1 MFESLRNLLVPV
13 LLLCGTASAAPPV
26 EWENQHVNAVN
37 RLPMRATSYSYD
49 SPQQA
54 LRGDRSASAI
64 LFLNGAWRFRFDPD
78 VRERPRDFFRGGDRI
93 EGWDTIPVPSCWEMH
108 GYGFPNY
115 TNVRYPFPVDPPRI
129 CRNNPVG
136 SYYREFDLPA
146 AWRDR
151 DVSLHF
157 GGVYSAYYVWVNGE
171 YVGYAEDSALPSEFD
186 VTPFLREGR
195 NSVAVQVC
203 KWSDGSYLEDADHWR
218 MAGIYR
224 EVFLMAAP
232 RVCIRDFGV
241 RTRMINDYTDARLQI
256 RPSLRNDA
264 GRDLTGWT
272 LGAELFDATGKSCLD
287 TPWNLPAADIV
298 TEVYPQRDNVY
309 YPLME
314 RLVRAPCRWTA
325 ETPCLYTLVLTLRD
339 AQGAVVESRSV
350 RVGFREV
357 EVRGEE
363 LLVNGVPVKLYGVN
377 RHDHNA
383 RTGKTVSRA
392 DIEADIRLMKQYN
405 FNSVRTSHYPNDPY
419 LYDLCDAYGLYVIDE
434 ANVESHG
441 VRGLPA
447 NDPDW
452 ITPFLERVTRMVVR
466 DRNHPSVIGWSMGNE
481 SGCGPAFAAV
491 SAWTKDADPTRF
503 IHYEGAQGVPE
514 HPLYRP
520 ISRSQAAVATSEVVA
535 AGETAARFAE
545 MANPDDPA
553 YVDILSRMYPTLE
566 ELEFLAE
573 WLHVSR
579 PVLLCEYAHSMG
591 NSTGGLNDYWTL
603 IRRHK
608 RLLGGHIWDWI
619 DQGIERRDA
628 SGRICWA
635 YGGDFEPAGEVHDG
649 NFCINGLLAPD
660 RTVKPAMYEC
670 KYVFQP
676 IAFEP
681 VDPAQGRIRVVNR
694 NFFSST
700 DVYDY
705 KWELRDEN
713 HVLQSG
719 TLAVPPTAPG
729 ESVEISVPYKPFR
742 QIPGAEYWLRLSAYE
757 AQERPYAEAGWKVA
771 AEQLKISAL
780 SALQRDLPQGR
791 VVVREYADRLL
802 FTSGSAKI
810 VISRSSGYLTSC
822 SLDGCPVICGPLKPD
837 FWRAATDNDRRGWKT
852 DVLLDFWKHAEK
864 RMTVKDLTVSKESGR
879 VVVTVGKSIPD
890 TLSLTLT
897 YTIGGGGAVEV
908 GYALRHLNPQLP
920 EMLRVGMQM
929 QCGADYD
936 RMMFY
941 GRGPHENYSDRCLS
955 AFVSVYDGHVD
966 DFRYDYV
973 RPQENGNR
981 TGVRWLCLRNAAG
994 RGVQFIGRQLLS
1006 VAVRRC
1012 SPEALEEAGHASEA
1026 ECSSDRLTVNI
1037 DLVQA
1042 GVGGTDSWSIKA
1054 RPEMPYRL
1062 CEKVYNYGF
1071 LIVPG
1076 QASDCI
1082 RNGRMYR

>member
-325 ETPCLYTLVLTLRD
+325 ETPYLYTLVLTLRD

-466 DRNHPSVIGWSMGNE
+466 DRNHQSVIGWSMGNE

-573 WLHVSR
+573 WPYVSR

-791 VVVREYADRLL
+791 VVVREYADSLL

-822 SLDGCPVICGPLKPD
+822 SLGGCPVICGPLKPD

-879 VVVTVGKSIPD
+879 VLVTVGKSIPD

>member
-1 MFESLRNLLVPV
+1 M
-13 LLLCGTASAAPPV
+13 
-26 EWENQHVNAVN
+26 
-37 RLPMRATSYSYD
+37 
-49 SPQQA
+49 
-54 LRGDRSASAI
+54 
-64 LFLNGAWRFRFDPD
+64 
-78 VRERPRDFFRGGDRI
+78 
-93 EGWDTIPVPSCWEMH
+93 
-108 GYGFPNY
+108 
-115 TNVRYPFPVDPPRI
+115 
-129 CRNNPVG
+129 
-136 SYYREFDLPA
+136 
-146 AWRDR
+146 
-151 DVSLHF
+151 
-157 GGVYSAYYVWVNGE
+157 
-171 YVGYAEDSALPSEFD
+171 
-186 VTPFLREGR
+186 
-195 NSVAVQVC
+195 
-203 KWSDGSYLEDADHWR
+203 
-218 MAGIYR
+218 
-224 EVFLMAAP
+224 
-232 RVCIRDFGV
+232 
-241 RTRMINDYTDARLQI
+241 
-256 RPSLRNDA
+256 
-264 GRDLTGWT
+264 
-272 LGAELFDATGKSCLD
+272 
-287 TPWNLPAADIV
+287 
-298 TEVYPQRDNVY
+298 
-309 YPLME
+309 
-314 RLVRAPCRWTA
+314 
-325 ETPCLYTLVLTLRD
+325 
-339 AQGAVVESRSV
+339 
-350 RVGFREV
+350 
-357 EVRGEE
+357 
-363 LLVNGVPVKLYGVN
+363 
-377 RHDHNA
+377 
-383 RTGKTVSRA
+383 
-392 DIEADIRLMKQYN
+392 
-405 FNSVRTSHYPNDPY
+405 
-419 LYDLCDAYGLYVIDE
+419 
-434 ANVESHG
+434 
-441 VRGLPA
+441 
-447 NDPDW
+447 
-452 ITPFLERVTRMVVR
+452 
-466 DRNHPSVIGWSMGNE
+466 
-481 SGCGPAFAAV
+481 
-491 SAWTKDADPTRF
+491 
-503 IHYEGAQGVPE
+503 
-514 HPLYRP
+514 
-520 ISRSQAAVATSEVVA
+520 
-535 AGETAARFAE
+535 
-545 MANPDDPA
+545 
-553 YVDILSRMYPTLE
+553 
-566 ELEFLAE
+566 
-573 WLHVSR
+573 
-579 PVLLCEYAHSMG
+579 
-591 NSTGGLNDYWTL
+591 
-603 IRRHK
+603 
-608 RLLGGHIWDWI
+608 GGHIWDWI

-780 SALQRDLPQGR
+780 SALRRDLPQGR
-791 VVVREYADRLL
+791 VVVREYADSLL

-852 DVLLDFWKHAEK
+852 DVLLDFWKHVEK
-864 RMTVKDLTVSKESGR
+864 RMTVRDLTVSKESGR

-994 RGVQFIGRQLLS
+994 RGVQFIGCQPLS

-1012 SPEALEEAGHASEA
+1012 SPKALEEAGHASEA